1 MNQSELNTN
10 RFRTSKALEIT
21 QMGLMIAIVCVATMS
36 IKIPTMIGFFHLG
49 DSMLFLAA
57 ILFGKKK
64 GFVIGAIGMSMAD
77 FLLGYSYYV
86 PFTFIIKGV
95 MALIVATMAYR
106 NNYNGKNIL
115 NNLFAFL
122 VSGVW
127 MVSGYFVA
135 KVILVRF
142 VLFKADNINN
152 AIAIGLAGIPKNI
165 VQVTI
170 ATCIAV
176 PLVYIL
182 HGKLSIKSR

>member
-1 MNQSELNTN
+1 MSQSELNTN
-10 RFRTSKALEIT
+10 RGKSSKALEIT

-36 IKIPTMIGFFHLG
+36 IKIPTLIGYGHLG

-57 ILFGKKK
+57 ILFGRKK
-64 GFVIGAIGMSMAD
+64 GFVIAAVGMSMAD
-77 FLLGYSYYV
+77 FLTGYAYYV
-86 PFTFIIKGV
+86 PFTFVIKGV
-95 MALIVATMAYR
+95 MALIVVTIAYR
-106 NNYNGKNIL
+106 NNYNGKNTV

-127 MVSGYFVA
+127 MVFGYFVA
-135 KVILVRF
+135 KIIIVRF
-142 VLFKADNINN
+142 ILFKADSINK

-165 VQVTI
+165 AQVTI